1 MVVTEIAGAPQ
12 PTKLL
17 GRRIAGYVLDQVI
30 GAGGMGAIYGATSR
44 FVKKRAAVKVML
56 NEYTED
62 PAVVGRFL
70 QEAFVASAVDHP
82 NVVEIWAA
90 DRFEE
95 DGRMYIL
102 MPLIEGSSLESLCEN
117 VGQLGFDTA
126 ATIAI
131 QIAAGLDAVHELGV
145 VHRDIKPANILLT
158 KKHGLKHYV
167 KIVDFGV
174 ARLLTPHLVGTSP
187 ERRTRTNMVIGT
199 AGSMAPEQAA
209 GSRDVDAR
217 ADIYSW
223 GVVLYRMLTGRPPY
237 QGDSIWDLLERSR
250 KGEAFPRPRTL
261 RPDIPRAWEEVIM
274 ASLELYPNRRPS
286 SMKEVGR
293 HIAAALPSGDAM
305 LATLAPNLI
314 RDVRV
319 GDSDKTLTGD
329 LEDRWSMAR
338 VPARKAWTLPL
349 AVALA
354 TGIGAAAG
362 AVGVQLAQ
370 DRPAGAPER
379 KSPEAVAVGPA
390 VPDGAGAEKAT
401 NTPPRNAAGSGD
413 AAAKLTRDPGP
424 AAPVTPPV
432 TASGTTAGAAPAA
445 PAPAPTTGY
454 GSAAVSVSAP
464 TAPVSTPANGLGS
477 AAAPVPA
484 APVPAPPAPV
494 AAPAAGR
501 SSASVSA
508 PPAPASAPAAPSGS
522 AAAPASS
529 TPARP
534 LPSTGSSAG
543 APPAR
548 SGVPGASSQ
557 VAQTGLI
564 IVRSSPWAKVWID
577 DEALG
582 QTAVRK
588 VVKPGLHRIRLV
600 GPDDQTKEL
609 TRNVKAGETVPIR
622 WDW

>member
-1 MVVTEIAGAPQ
+1 MIMMEIAGAPQ
-12 PTKLL
+12 PTQLL

-62 PAVVGRFL
+62 PEVVGRFL

-102 MPLIEGSSLESLCEN
+102 MPLIEGSSLEALCES
-117 VGQLGFDTA
+117 VGQLGLDTA
-126 ATIAI
+126 ATVAI
-131 QIAAGLDAVHELGV
+131 QIAAGLAAVHELGV
-145 VHRDIKPANILLT
+145 VHRDIKPANILIT

-174 ARLLTPHLVGTSP
+174 ARLLAPHLVGTSS

-237 QGDSIWDLLERSR
+237 QGDSVWDLLERSR
-250 KGEAFPRPRTL
+250 KGEAFPRPRTF

-274 ASLELYPNRRPS
+274 ASLELYPNRRPG
-286 SMKEVGR
+286 SMKEVVR
-293 HIAAALPSGDAM
+293 SIAAALPSGETM

-314 RDVRV
+314 RDVR
-319 GDSDKTLTGD
+319 DSNSDKTLTGD

-338 VPARKAWTLPL
+338 MPARKTRVLPI
-349 AVALA
+349 AVAFA
-354 TGIGAAAG
+354 TCVGAAAG
-362 AVGVQLAQ
+362 AIGVQLTE
-370 DRPAGAPER
+370 DRPQAAPER
-379 KSPEAVAVGPA
+379 ASSESIAVAPA
-390 VPDGAGAEKAT
+390 VPDAGSAAD
-401 NTPPRNAAGSGD
+401 TPPRLATDLGRNTVTRA
-413 AAAKLTRDPGP
+413 RDP
-424 AAPVTPPV
+424 APPEPTHP
-432 TASGTTAGAAPAA
+432 T
-445 PAPAPTTGY
+445 PAPTSPPPTAK
-454 GSAAVSVSAP
+454 GSAAV
-464 TAPVSTPANGLGS
+464 PAS
-477 AAAPVPA
+477 
-484 APVPAPPAPV
+484 
-494 AAPAAGR
+494 
-501 SSASVSA
+501 
-508 PPAPASAPAAPSGS
+508 PASAPASTPPSASGS
-522 AAAPASS
+522 AVVPRPPVPAVASGSATAATPPPPTTLSSSPAMPP

-534 LPSTGSSAG
+534 SPAAGSSAG
-543 APPAR
+543 APP
-548 SGVPGASSQ
+548 SNSS
-557 VAQTGLI
+557 AQSPANQAVQPGLI
-564 IVRSSPWAKVWID
+564 IVRSNPWAKVWID

-588 VVKPGLHRIRLV
+588 TVKPGSHRVRLV
-600 GPDDQTKEL
+600 GPDDQTKEF
-609 TRNVKAGETVPIR
+609 TRVVKAGETVPIR